1 MPAAVVTAAK
11 ELPLSPFMG
20 GRRPYVKWVWNGI
33 GTVYGQKV
41 SYACKI
47 RLQVPCG
54 AVVKVILMSAL
65 AKPVADLSRFG

>member
-47 RLQVPCG
+47 SSVWSGCESDTDVGLGKTR
-54 AVVKVILMSAL
+54 S
-65 AKPVADLSRFG
+65 